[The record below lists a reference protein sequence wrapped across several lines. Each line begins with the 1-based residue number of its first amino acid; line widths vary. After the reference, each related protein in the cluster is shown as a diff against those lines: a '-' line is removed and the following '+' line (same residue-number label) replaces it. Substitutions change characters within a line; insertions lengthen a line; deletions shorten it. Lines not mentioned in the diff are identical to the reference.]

1 MSISEQ
7 EAQELALKFIELK
20 EKYNGSKSKKDKL
33 ELIKHENILVEKFKY
48 LVFSKT
54 TAYKKFSNYDDL
66 NQDGYEALV
75 MGLKNF
81 DKSKGSIF
89 WWLHKYI
96 DTRIY
101 RSANAYS
108 TVRIPLVVAK
118 KSPPKMDKIPL
129 NAEDNSFNPEISFVR
144 KTEEGI
150 VNKKIN
156 KLNEQDR
163 DMIESLFGINK
174 DKITIEEYSKKTG
187 LKKSE
192 INTKIKSLLKKMR

>member
-7 EAQELALKFIELK
+7 EAQELVSKFLELK
-20 EKYNGSKSKKDKL
+20 NKYNESKSSKDKR

-48 LVFSKT
+48 MVHSRT
-54 TAYKKFSNYDDL
+54 YQYKKFSNYDDL

-101 RSANAYS
+101 RSANSYS
-108 TVRIPLVVAK
+108 TVRIPMAVAK
-118 KSPPKMDKIPL
+118 NSPPKMTTIPL
-129 NAEDNSFNPEISFVR
+129 SAEDYNSSPEEIL
-144 KTEEGI
+144 
-150 VNKKIN
+150 VNKSIN
-156 KLNEQDR
+156 KKLDNLNVEEFDLVTN
-163 DMIESLFGINK
+163 IFGIGK
-174 DKITIEEYSKKTG
+174 DKLTIDEYNKKTG
-187 LKKSE
+187 IKKSKINYKIKNILKKLQ
-192 INTKIKSLLKKMR
+192 NY